1 MASEH
6 SMDIGINFDL
16 QELRNAIDQAKKETV
31 NRYDLKDSNIVIELN
46 DDNIKI
52 NAASDMQIEAVYG
65 IIVKKMVGRNLSPKI
80 LDRQKIEEAGGMRV
94 RQELKL
100 IKALDQENAKKISKI
115 VRDNFPKSKPV
126 IQGETVRI
134 VSKSIDELQ
143 EIMTKLKA
151 DESIK
156 VPLNFTN
163 YR

>member
-16 QELRNAIDQAKKETV
+16 QEMRNAIDQAKKETV

-46 DDNIKI
+46 DDNIKL
-52 NAASDMQIEAVYG
+52 NAPSDMQIESVYG

-115 VRDNFPKSKPV
+115 IRDNFPKSKPV
-126 IQGETVRI
+126 IQGEAVRV

-143 EIMTKLKA
+143 AIMTKLKE

>member
-46 DDNIKI
+46 DDNIKL
-52 NAASDMQIEAVYG
+52 NAASDMQIEAVFG
-65 IIVKKMVGRNLSPKI
+65 IIVKKMVGRGLSPKI